1 MIKTISLVLKS
12 IPLFATVSGSLVYNE
27 AELNKISG
35 IFRFDNDVVF
45 FRCDENLIGSTFEGA
60 THLSSFNSTMYEIYG
75 NYINESGF
83 SDPLNIAFYAGN
95 QAINEPYYYRGL
107 EVAYQLYDN
116 NFMPCEKELVYE
128 KGEQHPV
135 YDIVFE
141 EDYYDRV
148 SPVYKPVSSVWENDL
163 ITIDFGDF
171 GFDNVQYIVLK
182 IEVFWAVKVFSPEE
196 PVSRGSKFVVVYK
209 IQG

>member
-45 FRCDENLIGSTFEGA
+45 FRRDENLTGNTLEGA
-60 THLSSFNSTMYEIYG
+60 TYLSSFESTMYEIYG

-83 SDPLNIAFYAGN
+83 YDPLNISFYAGN
-95 QAINEPYYYRGL
+95 QAVNEPYYYRGL
-107 EVAYQLYDN
+107 DVTYQLYDE
-116 NFMPCEKELVYE
+116 NFMPCEKEIVFK
-128 KGEQHPV
+128 KGETHPV

-141 EDYYDRV
+141 EDYYNRV
-148 SPVYKPVSSVWENDL
+148 SPVYTPISSVWENDL
-163 ITIDFGDF
+163 ITINFGQF
-171 GFDNVQYIVLK
+171 QFDNVQYIVLK
-182 IEVFWAVKVFSPEE
+182 VEVFWTVKVFSPDE
-196 PVSRGSKFVVVYK
+196 PLSRMSKCVVIYE
-209 IQG
+209 I